1 MPLLQLHTSVDIPA
15 EQRNAL
21 LRSLSK
27 IVAEV
32 VGKPETYVMVTLREG
47 PICMSGE
54 VEPAAFVDVRS
65 IGGLSADTNRHLS
78 ERICALLGEELGI
91 SGNRV
96 YLNFVD
102 VQRVNW
108 GWDSRTFG

>member
-1 MPLLQLHTSVDIPA
+1 MPLLQLHTSVAVPA
-15 EQRNAL
+15 EQRNSL
-21 LRSLSK
+21 LSRLSK
-27 IVAEV
+27 LVAEV
-32 VGKPETYVMVTLREG
+32 IGKPETYVMATLSEG

-54 VEPAAFVDVRS
+54 VAPAAFVDVRS
-65 IGGLSADTNRHLS
+65 IGGLEPDVNRRLS
-78 ERICALLGEELGI
+78 EGVCTLLDEDLGI

-102 VQRVNW
+102 VQRTNW